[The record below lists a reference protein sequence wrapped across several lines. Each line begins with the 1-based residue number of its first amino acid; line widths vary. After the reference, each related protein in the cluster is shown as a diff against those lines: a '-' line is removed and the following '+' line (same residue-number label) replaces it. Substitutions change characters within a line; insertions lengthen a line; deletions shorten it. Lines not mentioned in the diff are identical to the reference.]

1 MNNSC
6 TFLLQ
11 RSINLKK
18 NEKNMMILNC
28 VLLIIAVVFASIA
41 IYNTLQTKRDC
52 KRLKKANE
60 LQENMMM
67 EKLIELNE
75 SRKFYEGLLKEKEKK
90 EE

>member
-1 MNNSC
+1 
-6 TFLLQ
+6 
-11 RSINLKK
+11 
-18 NEKNMMILNC
+18 MMILNC